1 MTSQP
6 GLQTISIHILHNIS
20 HCKGNQTMKFG
31 PLIEYNKS
39 NIFLQ
44 KSCRK
49 WGSENSSKPLYFLKS
64 SKPLYFLKKLNA
76 RWKQVACSL
85 VSIYFDNPQIAI
97 QRSKL
102 YKTLGCWSR
111 DMLNFNL
118 HSVLPPWD
126 QGGGNDFC
134 VSQAGGATAKLQ
146 ESGWGHIQG
155 REDDFRQSSR
165 GGTALSWQIVG
176 ISRKCLTLNFTNFAC
191 GAILYFSNF
200 FIKGHY

>member
-20 HCKGNQTMKFG
+20 QCKGNQTMKFG
-31 PLIEYNKS
+31 PLIEYNKR

-44 KSCRK
+44 KLCRK
-49 WGSENSSKPLYFLKS
+49 WGSENS

-126 QGGGNDFC
+126 QGGEWFLCQPGSGGQLLNFKSQGGDTFRGGKMILG
-134 VSQAGGATAKLQ
+134 SQA
-146 ESGWGHIQG
+146 E
-155 REDDFRQSSR
+155 
-165 GGTALSWQIVG
+165 GGTALSWRIVG
-176 ISRKCLTLNFTNFAC
+176 ISAECFTLNFTNFAC
-191 GAILYFSNF
+191 GAILCFSNF